1 MAGYPTEPQEPWI
14 DENGFVFVRTGV
26 ERRTSV
32 IVERNFRKARSLTGG
47 EQRPW
52 VVDARA
58 MTGADPRAWMVI
70 TERIAPSATALAIL
84 VSDAT
89 PSEMAN
95 WQTLFD
101 SLLLP
106 CRTFTDE
113 ESAVAWLKA

>member
-1 MAGYPTEPQEPWI
+1 
-14 DENGFVFVRTGV
+14 
-26 ERRTSV
+26 
-32 IVERNFRKARSLTGG
+32 
-47 EQRPW
+47 
-52 VVDARA
+52 
-58 MTGADPRAWMVI
+58 MVI
-70 TERIAPSATALAIL
+70 TERIAASATALAIL

-95 WQTLFD
+95 WQALFD